1 MPEWLELAWTKTT
14 NFIDQYPIS
23 LVIVG
28 VVFILIG
35 VIINTKQERENN
47 FNIWVLLG
55 CVSLVVGLFK
65 ITGMSFMSF

>member
-65 ITGMSFMSF
+65 LTGMSFMSF

>member
-1 MPEWLELAWTKTT
+1 MPEWLELAWTKIT

-23 LVIVG
+23 LIIAG

-65 ITGMSFMSF
+65 LTGMSFMSF

>member
-14 NFIDQYPIS
+14 NVIDQYPIS

-28 VVFILIG
+28 VDFILIG

-65 ITGMSFMSF
+65 LTGMSFMSF